1 MSPAEVTDQVKK
13 SNLRGRGGAGFPTGL
28 EWTFVRKDSRKP
40 VYLAVNADESEPGA
54 FKDPSIPENDPHM
67 MLGGI
72 AIAAY
77 ALNCHQAYIYTR
89 GEFKRPTEIVN
100 AAIAEAYR
108 EGIFGKRILDKDF
121 ALDVYQVRG
130 AGAYICGEEPA
141 LLESLE
147 GKQGRP
153 RLKPP
158 FPAVVGLFGSPAVVN
173 NVETLAA
180 LASLPDQG
188 AA

>member
-40 VYLAVNADESEPGA
+40 VYLAVNADESEPGT
-54 FKDPSIPENDPHM
+54 FKDRYILENDPHM
-67 MLGGI
+67 MLEGI

-130 AGAYICGEEPA
+130 AVAYICGEETA
-141 LLESLE
+141 LLKRLE
-147 GKQGRP
+147 EKKACP
-153 RLKPP
+153 PLHPP
-158 FPAVVGLFGSPAVVN
+158 FPAMLAPSSSPTPLNTVY
-173 NVETLAA
+173 T
-180 LASLPDQG
+180 
-188 AA
+188 